1 MGYGLDVGS
10 NLSMLVGL
18 SRKGG
23 SWRLKTA
30 LALPGLAVDN
40 EQKPEF
46 YDGAPLGRTFQNL
59 SALGIKAAN
68 PATLVPGKDV
78 YYRFA
83 PATGNQRLIEQQ
95 VQMEAEEVGGGDASI
110 LADYVSGV
118 DFDYAP
124 VLHIALAREE
134 VIDFYS
140 NCLSASGIETGPLVP
155 GCAALFQAV
164 LMSGVAEDEN
174 VILVCN
180 IGDDHSDI
188 VLVRENKLLYCRTM
202 AMGVNDFIGQLMP
215 IFGPDRDAVRQVLFQ
230 KVDLRP
236 SVAADNISGDRGV
249 QAGQEVAS
257 RLIQQIGASVMLA
270 KGAQKAPKLE
280 ARKFVICGPGA
291 AIPGLRELMM
301 NRTRKTVEVLD
312 PLARI
317 DLEGADDTTRETANS
332 YRPALA
338 MALGLAAL
346 ASDAKAE
353 RAEFLPG
360 SVRKRREFLNH
371 SLFLYLAA
379 AVVVAV
385 LLPLYILT
393 SRSVDD
399 AGTLLKQRQQGP
411 IGRYLGA
418 SGEMAM
424 YEKSHD
430 RAEKRAD
437 AALVATGPGRV
448 STNVLLEF
456 SRVRPDEVRIRKVE
470 LLTETKNPKGD
481 KDFKPRTIMKMTFF
495 IERGAGNDPIAV
507 NNQLRDVLTKLPGVA
522 NVETGKA
529 EENRETQGL
538 DVVHTLVLDF
548 GTEGGTP

>member
-1 MGYGLDVGS
+1 MAYGLDVGS

-18 SRKGG
+18 ARKGG
-23 SWRLKTA
+23 NWRLKTA
-30 LALPGLAVDN
+30 LALPGMAVDN

-46 YDGAPLGRTFQNL
+46 YDNAPLGRTFQNL
-59 SALGIKAAN
+59 AALGIKPGN

-78 YYRFA
+78 YYRFT

-95 VQMEAEEVGGGDASI
+95 VQMEAEEVGGEGASI

-118 DFDYAP
+118 DFDYTP
-124 VLHIALAREE
+124 VLHVALAREE

-140 NCLSASGIETGPLVP
+140 SCLSSSGIESGPLVP

-164 LMSGVAEDEN
+164 LMSGIAEEEH
-174 VILVCN
+174 VVLVCN

-202 AMGVNDFIGQLMP
+202 AMGVNDFINQLAP

-230 KVDLRP
+230 KIDLRP
-236 SVAADNISGDRGV
+236 SVAADNLSGDRGV

-317 DLEGADDTTRETANS
+317 EFDDADDTTRETANS

-338 MALGLAAL
+338 MAIGLAAL
-346 ASDAKAE
+346 ATDPKAE
-353 RAEFLPG
+353 RAEFLPA

-399 AGTLLKQRQQGP
+399 AGELLKQRQQGP

-424 YEKSHD
+424 FEKSQS
-430 RAEKRAD
+430 RATERAN
-437 AALVATGPGRV
+437 AAMIATGPGRV
-448 STNVLLEF
+448 STDALVEF
-456 SRVRPDEVRIRKVE
+456 GRVRPDEVRIRKVE
-470 LLTETKNPKGD
+470 LLTEARNPKGE
-481 KDFKPRTIMKMTFF
+481 KDFKPRTIMRMTFF
-495 IERGAGNDPIAV
+495 IERGAGADPIAV
-507 NNQLRDVLTKLPGVA
+507 NNRLREVLTKLPGVSS
-522 NVETGKA
+522 VETGKA

-538 DVVHTLVLDF
+538 DVVHTLVLEL
-548 GTEGGTP
+548 GTAGSSR